1 VTNDMFERGLE
12 IRKSVLGKEFVEKS
26 ISSADDFNRPMQE
39 LVTEYCWGAVWGR
52 EGLSKKTRSMLNL
65 AMLCALNRPHEL
77 RMHLAGALRNG
88 VTRDEIREVLL
99 QVAIYC
105 GVPAGVDAF
114 RNAREVFAEID
125 GAKAKS

>member
-1 VTNDMFERGLE
+1 M
-12 IRKSVLGKEFVEKS
+12 S
-26 ISSADDFNRPMQE
+26 
-39 LVTEYCWGAVWGR
+39 
-52 EGLSKKTRSMLNL
+52 
-65 AMLCALNRPHEL
+65 CACIWP
-77 RMHLAGALRNG
+77 GALRNG